1 MIKTENVDKQGL
13 FNKELSNLYAIAKQ
27 ANHYFDGSDI
37 YFLSERVQQML
48 MDYLKLICQTEEMT
62 SEALDQ
68 MDVNPTNTKDSIVE
82 EITENLRQIADQDLD
97 ESVKALSYQMS
108 LNRLMAYH
116 LANMENIALLGKD
129 EKGLQPLI
137 ALRKELSSK
146 KELLFA

>member
-27 ANHYFDGSDI
+27 ANLYFDGSDI

-62 SEALDQ
+62 SEALGQ

-97 ESVKALSYQMS
+97 EPVKALSYQMS

-137 ALRKELSSK
+137 ALRKELSST